1 MDVTGDA
8 NAVIIHPDDNVV
20 TVTVEIPA
28 DGTVVWG
35 SGQIRASMPIPYGHK
50 VALRALAAGDAVIK
64 YGQLIGRAAGPIAAG
79 EHIHTHNLSKEDW

>member
-1 MDVTGDA
+1 MPAET

-20 TVTVEIPA
+20 TVTTEIPV

-35 SGQIRASMPIPYGHK
+35 AGEIRATTPIPYGHK
-50 VALRALAAGDAVIK
+50 IALRALAPGDVVIK
-64 YGQLIGRAAGPIAAG
+64 YGQMIGRAAGPIAAG